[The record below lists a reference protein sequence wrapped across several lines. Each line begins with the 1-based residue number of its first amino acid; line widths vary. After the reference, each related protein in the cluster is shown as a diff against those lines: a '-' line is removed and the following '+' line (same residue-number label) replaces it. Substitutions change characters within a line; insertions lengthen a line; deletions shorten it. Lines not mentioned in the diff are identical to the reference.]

1 MECVRVGY
9 VSIKFL
15 LMSKRTIINSGYFFL
30 KNYSAS
36 GLLSNGMII
45 RPKPIAVQKTE
56 VSPTKICGHS
66 AAISRTDQTN
76 KNPPNIISVNPNN
89 LIFQLVI
96 VITSSCKS
104 SFFTINK
111 N

>member
-1 MECVRVGY
+1 MERVRVGY
-9 VSIKFL
+9 VSIKFPL
-15 LMSKRTIINSGYFFL
+15 ISKGMIANRGYFFF

-96 VITSSCKS
+96 VMISSS
-104 SFFTINK
+104 ESTFFTINK